1 MVTEAGAETQDL
13 NKRYEKYAAAQAWL
27 TDSALVIPTTSKTG
41 RPFLTRVV
49 PFSAPFG
56 GTGGKGKDNVV
67 SKGMELQDK
76 PVTTEDY
83 NKALEK
89 WKKEQAE
96 SNQKAQEEL
105 KDHVK

>member
-1 MVTEAGAETQDL
+1 M
-13 NKRYEKYAAAQAWL
+13 
-27 TDSALVIPTTSKTG
+27 TDSALAIATTSKTG
-41 RPFLTRVV
+41 RPFLTRVD

-56 GTGGKGKDNVV
+56 WTGGKGKDNVV
-67 SKGMELQDK
+67 YKGMKLQDK
-76 PVTTEDY
+76 AVTTEDY

>member
-1 MVTEAGAETQDL
+1 
-13 NKRYEKYAAAQAWL
+13 L

-56 GTGGKGKDNVV
+56 WTGGKGKDNVV
-67 SKGMELQDK
+67 YKGMELQDK
-76 PVTTEDY
+76 AVTTEDY

>member
-1 MVTEAGAETQDL
+1 M
-13 NKRYEKYAAAQAWL
+13 
-27 TDSALVIPTTSKTG
+27 
-41 RPFLTRVV
+41 TRVV

-56 GTGGKGKDNVV
+56 WTGGKGKDNVV
-67 SKGMELQDK
+67 YKGMELQDK
-76 PVTTEDY
+76 AVSTEDY

>member
-1 MVTEAGAETQDL
+1 
-13 NKRYEKYAAAQAWL
+13 
-27 TDSALVIPTTSKTG
+27 
-41 RPFLTRVV
+41 
-49 PFSAPFG
+49 
-56 GTGGKGKDNVV
+56 
-67 SKGMELQDK
+67 MELQDK
-76 PVTTEDY
+76 AVTTEDY